1 VLVRTLVK
9 AVAAAAAA
17 ATIAACGGGGG
28 QNPLDTGG
36 GSTPAAETI
45 AVGSANFSENVLL
58 AEMYAQALEAK
69 GITVQRKFNI
79 GSREVYIPAL
89 QDGSIDLLPEYTG
102 NLYLYFKPDATETE
116 SEAVYAALRKAL
128 PTGLIVL
135 DKSDAVDEDAVVVTE
150 ATAEKYDLESIEDLK
165 PVASRLVVGGS
176 PEFRE
181 RKAGLKGLE
190 EIYGLKFKEFKTLDV
205 AGPLTVEALKKG
217 DVDVSQ
223 LFTTQSAITENDFA
237 VLEDP
242 KHIHIAQNV
251 VPLIR
256 ESKATDTVKGTLD
269 EISDELDTEELTEL
283 VARIDV
289 DKENPETVAK
299 DFLTDSGLI

>member
-1 VLVRTLVK
+1 VLVRTIAK
-9 AVAAAAAA
+9 AVAAATAAA
-17 ATIAACGGGGG
+17 VIAACGGGEG

-36 GSTPAAETI
+36 GSTPAARTI
-45 AVGSANFSENVLL
+45 AIGSANFSENVLL

-69 GITVQRKFNI
+69 DVTVQRKFNI

-89 QDGSIDLLPEYTG
+89 QDGSIDLIPEYTG
-102 NLYLYFKPDATETE
+102 NLYLYFKPAAPETE
-116 SEAVYAALRKAL
+116 SEAVYTALGKAL
-128 PTGLIVL
+128 PKDLIVL
-135 DKSDAVDEDAVVVTE
+135 DKSEAVDEDAVVVTS

-165 PVASRLVVGGS
+165 PVASRLVIGGS

-190 EIYGLKFKEFKTLDV
+190 EVYGLTFKEFKTLDV

-223 LFTTQSAITENDFA
+223 LFTTQSAITENDFV

-256 ESKATDTVKGTLD
+256 ESKATDTVQETLD
-269 EISDELDTEELTEL
+269 AISDELDTEELTKL
-283 VARIDV
+283 VARVDV

-299 DFLTDSGLI
+299 DFLTKSRLL